1 LGVREYS
8 QEAAMHTGESPTS
21 SAASSIN
28 AFPQSTTTTTTTTT
42 TSGGGS
48 GGGYSELKV

>member
-28 AFPQSTTTTTTTTT
+28 AFPQSTTTTTTTT
-42 TSGGGS
+42 SGGGS

>member
-8 QEAAMHTGESPTS
+8 QEAAMHTGVSPTS

-28 AFPQSTTTTTTTTT
+28 AFPQSTTTT
-42 TSGGGS
+42 SGGGS